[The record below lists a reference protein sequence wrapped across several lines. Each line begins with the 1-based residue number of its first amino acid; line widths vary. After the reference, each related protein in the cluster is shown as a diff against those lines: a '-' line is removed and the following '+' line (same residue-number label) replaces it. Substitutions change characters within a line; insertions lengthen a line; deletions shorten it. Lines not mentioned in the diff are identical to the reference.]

1 MILTSWPGHPSGPS
15 WYDWNDKN
23 RDNGSGW
30 KVHRGMMGQEV
41 FDFSLSRPLM
51 GIQSLIKQTSGAYN
65 LLLQQPRITFAFFQ
79 ENNFNGHNGMT
90 DQIQLDPQNGP
101 FEKCF

>member
-1 MILTSWPGHPSGPS
+1 
-15 WYDWNDKN
+15 
-23 RDNGSGW
+23 
-30 KVHRGMMGQEV
+30 
-41 FDFSLSRPLM
+41 M